1 MLTNYAEAASLA
13 VGLVLPALVALFTR
27 PSTNPTVK
35 AVAHAVL
42 AVATG
47 ITAVYQANP
56 ERVYWAPALVAAFL
70 AWLSGTAFYHS
81 LLKKYAWFGW
91 LQNALV
97 REAKSLLESRDSAYV
112 AYLEIAAD
120 AEQGDVNNFP
130 LSTDTVRDGVEEA
143 VQAAE
148 EIPGVGQFVQ
158 SVETVAVPAITAT
171 VIGSTIAPQD
181 QG

>member
-1 MLTNYAEAASLA
+1 MLTNYAEVASLA

-47 ITAVYQANP
+47 TTAVYQANP
-56 ERVYWAPALVAAFL
+56 EKAYWAPAVVAAFL

-97 REAKSLLESRDSAYV
+97 REAKSLLEIRDPAYLR
-112 AYLEIAAD
+112 YLEIAAD

-130 LSTDTVRDGVEEA
+130 LSTDTVQYGVED
-143 VQAAE
+143 
-148 EIPGVGQFVQ
+148 VGQFVEP
-158 SVETVAVPAITAT
+158 VETVAVPAIATTQTLSGAPETTA
-171 VIGSTIAPQD
+171 V
-181 QG
+181 